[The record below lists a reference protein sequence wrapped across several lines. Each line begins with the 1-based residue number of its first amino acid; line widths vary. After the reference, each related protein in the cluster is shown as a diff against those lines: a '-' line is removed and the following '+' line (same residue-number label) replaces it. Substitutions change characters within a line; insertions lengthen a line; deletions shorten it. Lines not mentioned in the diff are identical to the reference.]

1 MVDAVKPILLPAV
14 SFYTWAALAAYTWDE
29 LAGMTWGDLS
39 QSGSIGTDNGL
50 GVLTDAA
57 SCIVTEERNGSYEL
71 ELKYPLDGLHYKDID
86 YRSVILAKPS
96 PQRERQP
103 FRVYRITRPLG
114 GMVTVYARHI
124 SYDLSGVVVAPF
136 AASTLAEAL
145 EALRTN
151 ALPDNHG
158 FTFWT
163 NKGGAG
169 GMAVAAPSSLRSV
182 LGGVDG
188 SILDT
193 YGGEYEFDGFTVKL
207 WDARGEDR
215 GVTLRYGKN
224 LTSLEQESNCAN
236 VYTAVYPYWT
246 DGETTVTLEGKTV
259 PVPGTFAYEKILPV
273 DLSSTFE
280 AAPSQDDL
288 RTAAQYYITDNKVG
302 VPTVSLQV
310 SFAQLGGE
318 TLELCDTVEVR
329 FERLG
334 VSARAKVVKTVYNV
348 LLDRYDTVEIGD
360 TRSSIADTIAGQ
372 TADIREAATSL
383 DLQRAVVNATGWIT
397 GSKGGYV
404 IFKRNAEGQP
414 TEILIMDS
422 PDTATAKKVWR
433 WNTGGLGY
441 SGSGVNGPYSTA
453 ITQDG
458 SIVGSFVTA
467 DGLFVNAANING
479 TLTASQIDADDLH
492 VNAANIN
499 GTLAASQI
507 DATNLHVKAANVDG
521 TITADAI
528 NLNTA
533 QITGTLSANYIDVDS
548 LTVKN
553 ANIESLYAD
562 KIIGGNIGGYVSA
575 NAISGQSHLLSS
587 LFVNSFYANNAVNIM
602 SNGDADSGIVIDQA
616 GITQAGTRHYWSD
629 IFSASASAVFG

>member
-1 MVDAVKPILLPAV
+1 MKPILLPAV

-29 LAGMTWGDLS
+29 LAEMTWGELS
-39 QSGSIGTDNGL
+39 QGGSIGTDNGL
-50 GVLTDAA
+50 GVLSDTA
-57 SCIVTEERNGSYEL
+57 SCTVTEERNGSYEL
-71 ELKYPLDGLHYKDID
+71 ELKYPVDGLHYKDIG

-136 AASTLAEAL
+136 TASTLAEAL

-163 NKGGAG
+163 NKGGTG
-169 GMAVAAPSSLRSV
+169 SMAVAAPSSLRSV

-193 YGGEYEFDGFTVKL
+193 YGGEYEFDGFDVKL

-246 DGETTVTLEGKTV
+246 DGETTVTLEEKTV
-259 PVPGTFAYEKILPV
+259 PVSGTFAYEKVLPV

-280 AAPSQDDL
+280 ATPSQEDL

-310 SFAQLGGE
+310 SFAQLDGE

-397 GSKGGYV
+397 GSKGGYA
-404 IFKRNAEGQP
+404 IFRRNAEGQP

-422 PDTATAKKVWR
+422 PDPATAKKVWR

-441 SGSGVNGPYSTA
+441 SGSGINGPYATA

-467 DGLFVNAANING
+467 DGLFVNAANVNG
-479 TLTASQIDADDLH
+479 KLTASQIDADD
-492 VNAANIN
+492 
-499 GTLAASQI
+499 
-507 DATNLHVKAANVDG
+507 LHVKAANVDG

-553 ANIESLYAD
+553 ANIESLYAN
-562 KIIGGNIGGYVSA
+562 KIIGGNIGGYVA
-575 NAISGQSHLLSS
+575 AGAISDAGHALDS
-587 LFVNSFYANNAVNIM
+587 LYCRGNITLMNANSGAIGASINA
-602 SNGDADSGIVIDQA
+602 G
-616 GITQAGTRHYWSD
+616 GITAGTLTKGWSEILSD
-629 IFSASASAVFG
+629 AGGGTAVFG

>member
-1 MVDAVKPILLPAV
+1 MRPVLLPAT

-29 LAGMTWGDLS
+29 LAEMTWGALS
-39 QSGSIGTDNGL
+39 QSSGIGTDNGL

-57 SCIVTEERNGSYEL
+57 SCTVTEERNGSYEL
-71 ELKYPLDGLHYKDID
+71 ELKYPVDGLHYEDIG

-96 PQRERQP
+96 PQRGRQP

-136 AASTLAEAL
+136 TASTLAEAL

-163 NKGGAG
+163 NKGGTG
-169 GMAVAAPSSLRSV
+169 SMAVAAPSSLRSV

-193 YGGEYEFDGFTVKL
+193 YGGEYEFDGFAVKL
-207 WDARGEDR
+207 WNARGEDR

-246 DGETTVTLEGKTV
+246 DGETTVTLEEKTV
-259 PVPGTFAYEKILPV
+259 AVPGTFSYEKILPV
-273 DLSSTFE
+273 DLSSAFE
-280 AAPSQDDL
+280 DAPSQEEL

-310 SFAQLGGE
+310 SFAQLDGE

-348 LLDRYDTVEIGD
+348 LLNRYDTVEIGD

-404 IFKRNAEGQP
+404 IFRRNAEGQP

-422 PDTATAKKVWR
+422 PDVATARKVWR

-441 SGSGVNGPYSTA
+441 SGSGINGPYATA

-467 DGLFVNAANING
+467 EGLFVNAANING
-479 TLTASQIDADDLH
+479 TLTASQINADD
-492 VNAANIN
+492 
-499 GTLAASQI
+499 
-507 DATNLHVKAANVDG
+507 LHVKAANVDG

-533 QITGTLSANYIDVDS
+533 QITGTLSAANIDVDS

-553 ANIESLYAD
+553 ANIESLYAN
-562 KIIGGNIGGYVSA
+562 KIVGGNIGGYVA
-575 NAISGQSHLLSS
+575 AGAISAQSHMLSS
-587 LFVNSFYANNAVNIM
+587 LFVSSFYANNAVNIM
-602 SNGDADSGIVIDQA
+602 NSGDADSGIVIDQA